1 MFEYMYSKIL
11 GNVLFFPLVVQKK
24 VKPAVVAGSTDV
36 SETGS

>member
-11 GNVLFFPLVVQKK
+11 GNFFFPLVVQMK